1 MDPVGEF
8 SNGQACV
15 EVGRSPDS
23 DDKSGFT
30 VKLSNFVIKARFDQ
44 AYDFSDGFA
53 PVKLDGKWG
62 FINPS
67 TCPCARIGPT
77 GPWSTLMKTFSAVI
91 TEEDGGY
98 VSLCTELD
106 IASQGDSIEEAIAN
120 LKEAVEGFFETASPE
135 EIRQRLK
142 KPSLFTHIE
151 IACA

>member
-1 MDPVGEF
+1 
-8 SNGQACV
+8 
-15 EVGRSPDS
+15 
-23 DDKSGFT
+23 
-30 VKLSNFVIKARFDQ
+30 
-44 AYDFSDGFA
+44 
-53 PVKLDGKWG
+53 
-62 FINPS
+62 
-67 TCPCARIGPT
+67 
-77 GPWSTLMKTFSAVI
+77 MKTFSAVI